1 MGSAHVHP
9 KQERSAIC
17 LLSSETVNGTV
28 LFHQST
34 EYDLVRVRFYL
45 QGPPNETH
53 AIHIH
58 EFGDTRHGCDSLG
71 PHFNP
76 FHKTHGSLLYN
87 MPRHVGDLI
96 NNITFNQYGRFIYE
110 YNDELISLFTEDSI
124 YGRSIVIH
132 EGEDDLGL
140 GKGSKREESLKTGN
154 AGKRICCG
162 IIACC
167 SSDHG
172 FSKNKFGA
180 QLVKNDAA
188 GENAPLMRKNTWYGS
203 NQ

>member
-17 LLSSETVNGTV
+17 MLSSQTVNGSV
-28 LFHQST
+28 FFHQRS
-34 EYDLVRVRFYL
+34 EYDNVRVRFYIE
-45 QGPPNETH
+45 GPPNQTH

-58 EFGDTRHGCDSLG
+58 EFGDTRRGCDSLG

-76 FHKTHGSLLYN
+76 MNQTHGSPKYI

-96 NNITFNQYGRFIYE
+96 NNITFNSSGRFIYE
-110 YNDELISLFTEDSI
+110 YNDELITLFTEDSI
-124 YGRSIVIH
+124 YGRSVVIH

-162 IIACC
+162 IIAFC
-167 SSDHG
+167 
-172 FSKNKFGA
+172 A
-180 QLVKNDAA
+180 
-188 GENAPLMRKNTWYGS
+188 

>member
-1 MGSAHVHP
+1 MGNVQP
-9 KQERSAIC
+9 KTERRAIC
-17 LLSSETVNGTV
+17 VLSSEKVNGTIFFRQ
-28 LFHQST
+28 LSK
-34 EYDLVRVRFYL
+34 YDNVQVNFYL
-45 QGPPNETH
+45 EGPRNETH

-58 EFGDTRHGCDSLG
+58 EFGDTRNGCDSLG

-76 FHKTHGSLLYN
+76 MNQTHGSLNYD

-96 NNITFNQYGRFIYE
+96 NNITFNSYGKFIYQ
-110 YNDELISLFTEDSI
+110 YNDNLINLFCNEYSI
-124 YGRSIVIH
+124 IGRSIVIH

-162 IIACC
+162 IIGHC
-167 SSDHG
+167 
-172 FSKNKFGA
+172 
-180 QLVKNDAA
+180 
-188 GENAPLMRKNTWYGS
+188 S

>member
-1 MGSAHVHP
+1 
-9 KQERSAIC
+9 
-17 LLSSETVNGTV
+17 
-28 LFHQST
+28 
-34 EYDLVRVRFYL
+34 
-45 QGPPNETH
+45 
-53 AIHIH
+53 
-58 EFGDTRHGCDSLG
+58 
-71 PHFNP
+71 
-76 FHKTHGSLLYN
+76 

-172 FSKNKFGA
+172 FSKNQFGA

-188 GENAPLMRKNTWYGS
+188 GENVPLMRKNTWYGS